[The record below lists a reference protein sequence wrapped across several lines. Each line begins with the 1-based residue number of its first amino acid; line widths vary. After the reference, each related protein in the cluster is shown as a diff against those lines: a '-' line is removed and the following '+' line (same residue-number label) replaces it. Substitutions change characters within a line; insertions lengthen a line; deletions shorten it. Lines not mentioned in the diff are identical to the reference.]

1 MLAKVRLSWKQ
12 QLIGESKTVLR
23 TLLEHTLTK
32 CLPNLDCSYS
42 GHSMSDP
49 GTSYRSRDEVQ
60 EVRQTRDPI
69 TSLKEKIISNDLAT
83 AEEIKALEVSI
94 RTKVDAAQV
103 KAKAAPEIGLD
114 ELSADIYASPVN
126 SEKIRNV
133 LPNQPLQHKNVVTA
147 KNL

>member
-1 MLAKVRLSWKQ
+1 MSLKQ
-12 QLIGESKTVLR
+12 FYELFPS
-23 TLLEHTLTK
+23 TLFTK

-94 RTKVDAAQV
+94 RTKVDAAHV

-114 ELSADIYASPVN
+114 ELPADIYASPIN
-126 SEKIRNV
+126 SEKIRNI
-133 LPNQPLQHKNVVTA
+133 LPNQPLQHKSVVTA